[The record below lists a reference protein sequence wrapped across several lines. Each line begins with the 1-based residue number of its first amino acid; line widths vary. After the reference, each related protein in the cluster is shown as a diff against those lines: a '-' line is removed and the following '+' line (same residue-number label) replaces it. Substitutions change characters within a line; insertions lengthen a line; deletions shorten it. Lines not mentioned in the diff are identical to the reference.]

1 MLKRQESA
9 NSKAWCLSDSG
20 VINTLSTGSL
30 SDPASPAELPMFF
43 MKDQNLS
50 GTLGI

>member
-30 SDPASPAELPMFF
+30 SDPTSPAELPIFS
-43 MKDQNLS
+43 MKDRNMS
-50 GTLGI
+50 DALGI